1 MNTHVQKNEECPL
14 NKAARTKTAIYRAA
28 LQLFAD
34 TGAEQ
39 LGVSELAEAAGF
51 SRGTIYNNLDTPVI
65 HFADLSPIMAQELQD
80 MVEES
85 FQTTDDPAERI
96 VIAIKTVIRRAHHE
110 PVWADFVLRH
120 VLVDAELQ
128 RFWSTLPAHEL
139 RRGLETGLFD
149 FEPNEISSAIS
160 VMGGSTLI
168 GVLYVRQGVKG
179 WRDSGFEIAEL
190 VLRSV
195 GVSKADARR
204 YAALPLPDAAG
215 KDFVLTA

>member
-1 MNTHVQKNEECPL
+1 M
-14 NKAARTKTAIYRAA
+14 NKATRTRTTIYRAA
-28 LQLFAD
+28 LQLFAE

-51 SRGTIYNNLDTPVI
+51 SRGTIYNNLVNPVI
-65 HFADLSPIMAQELQD
+65 RFTDLSLILAQELRD

-85 FQTTDDPAERI
+85 FEGVEDPAERI
-96 VIAIKTVIRRAHHE
+96 VIAVKTVIRRAHHE
-110 PVWADFVLRH
+110 PVWADFVLRF
-120 VLVDAELQ
+120 VLVDPALQ

-139 RRGLETGLFD
+139 RRGLEAGQFD
-149 FEPNEISSAIS
+149 FEETEISSVVS

-179 WRDSGFEIAEL
+179 WRDSGSEIAEL
-190 VLRSV
+190 VLRSI

-204 YAALPLPDAAG
+204 YAETPLPEAAG
-215 KDFVLTA
+215 KDFTLTA